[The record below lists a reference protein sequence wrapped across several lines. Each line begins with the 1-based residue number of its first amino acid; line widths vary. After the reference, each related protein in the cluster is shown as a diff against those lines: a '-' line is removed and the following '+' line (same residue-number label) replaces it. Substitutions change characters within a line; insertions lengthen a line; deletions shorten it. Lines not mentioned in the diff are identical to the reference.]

1 MGIFSRMSDIVNA
14 NINAM
19 LDRAEDPDKMVRMII
34 QEMEDTLVEVRSN
47 SAKLLAERKELA
59 RKQAAL
65 EKQVTHWSDN
75 AVLALGKDRE
85 DLARAAL
92 QEKRLIESDIEALQD
107 ELDATDEHLNHL
119 QDEIA
124 QLHQKLS
131 DARAK
136 QQALGLKGRTVE
148 SRLQVKR
155 QLQRRA
161 LDDAFSRF
169 EQFERKMDRLEGE
182 LDALDLESKAG
193 HDLASEIRALAEDER
208 LNSELQALK
217 ERLAARESAATE
229 QPEKPKK

>member
-47 SAKLLAERKELA
+47 SAKLLAERKELT
-59 RKQAAL
+59 RKKGAL
-65 EKQVTHWSDN
+65 EKQASHWSDN
-75 AVLALGKDRE
+75 AVLALSKERE

-92 QEKRLIESDIEALQD
+92 QEKRLIEGDIEALQE

-182 LDALDLESKAG
+182 LEALDMESKAG
-193 HDLASEIRALAEDER
+193 QDLASEIRALAEDER

-217 ERLAARESAATE
+217 ERLAKSEGARADQSDKLD
-229 QPEKPKK
+229 Q

>member
-1 MGIFSRMSDIVNA
+1 MSDIVNA

-47 SAKLLAERKELA
+47 SAKLLAERKELT
-59 RKQAAL
+59 RKKGAL
-65 EKQVTHWSDN
+65 EKQASHWSDN
-75 AVLALGKDRE
+75 AVLALSKERE

-92 QEKRLIESDIEALQD
+92 QEKRLIEGDIEALQE

-182 LDALDLESKAG
+182 LEALDMESKAG
-193 HDLASEIRALAEDER
+193 QDLASEIRALAEDER

-217 ERLAARESAATE
+217 ERLAKSQSVQTD
-229 QPEKPKK
+229 QSDKLDK

>member
-1 MGIFSRMSDIVNA
+1 
-14 NINAM
+14 
-19 LDRAEDPDKMVRMII
+19 
-34 QEMEDTLVEVRSN
+34 
-47 SAKLLAERKELA
+47 
-59 RKQAAL
+59 
-65 EKQVTHWSDN
+65 
-75 AVLALGKDRE
+75 
-85 DLARAAL
+85 LARAAL
-92 QEKRLIESDIEALQD
+92 QERRLIESDIEALQD

-148 SRLQVKR
+148 SRVQVKR

-193 HDLASEIRALAEDER
+193 QDLASEIRALAEDER

-217 ERLAARESAATE
+217 ERLAERESGATE
-229 QPEKPKK
+229 PPEKPKK

>member
-47 SAKLLAERKELA
+47 SAKLLAERKELT
-59 RKQAAL
+59 RKKGAL
-65 EKQVTHWSDN
+65 EKQASHWSDN
-75 AVLALGKDRE
+75 AVLALSKERE

-92 QEKRLIESDIEALQD
+92 QEKRLIEGDIEALQE

-182 LDALDLESKAG
+182 LEALDMESKAG
-193 HDLASEIRALAEDER
+193 QDLASEIRALAEDER

-217 ERLAARESAATE
+217 ERLAKSQSVQTD
-229 QPEKPKK
+229 QSDKLDK

>member
-1 MGIFSRMSDIVNA
+1 
-14 NINAM
+14 
-19 LDRAEDPDKMVRMII
+19 
-34 QEMEDTLVEVRSN
+34 
-47 SAKLLAERKELA
+47 
-59 RKQAAL
+59 
-65 EKQVTHWSDN
+65 
-75 AVLALGKDRE
+75 
-85 DLARAAL
+85 
-92 QEKRLIESDIEALQD
+92 
-107 ELDATDEHLNHL
+107 
-119 QDEIA
+119 
-124 QLHQKLS
+124 LS

-229 QPEKPKK
+229 LPEKPKK

>member
-47 SAKLLAERKELA
+47 SAKLLAERKELT
-59 RKQAAL
+59 RKKGAL
-65 EKQVTHWSDN
+65 EKQASHWSDN
-75 AVLALGKDRE
+75 AVLALSKERE

-92 QEKRLIESDIEALQD
+92 QEKRLIEGDIEALQE

-182 LDALDLESKAG
+182 LEALDMESKAG
-193 HDLASEIRALAEDER
+193 QDLASEIRALAEDER

-217 ERLAARESAATE
+217 ERLAQSEGARADQSDKLD
-229 QPEKPKK
+229 Q

>member
-47 SAKLLAERKELA
+47 SAKLLAERKELT
-59 RKQAAL
+59 RKKGAL
-65 EKQVTHWSDN
+65 EKQASHWSDN
-75 AVLALGKDRE
+75 AVLALSKERE

-92 QEKRLIESDIEALQD
+92 QEKRLIEGDIEALQE

-182 LDALDLESKAG
+182 LEALDMESKAG
-193 HDLASEIRALAEDER
+193 QDLASEIRALAEDER
-208 LNSELQALK
+208 LNSELQELK
-217 ERLAARESAATE
+217 ERLAKSESARAD
-229 QPEKPKK
+229 QSDKLDQ

>member
-47 SAKLLAERKELA
+47 SAKLLAERKELT
-59 RKQAAL
+59 RKKGAL
-65 EKQVTHWSDN
+65 EKQASHWSDN
-75 AVLALGKDRE
+75 AVLALSKERE

-92 QEKRLIESDIEALQD
+92 QEKRLIEGDIEALQE

-182 LDALDLESKAG
+182 LEALDMESKAG
-193 HDLASEIRALAEDER
+193 QDLASEIRALAEDER
-208 LNSELQALK
+208 LNSELQELK
-217 ERLAARESAATE
+217 ERLAKSESARAD
-229 QPEKPKK
+229 QSGKLDQ

>member
-14 NINAM
+14 NINSM

-47 SAKLLAERKELA
+47 SAKLLAERKELT
-59 RKQAAL
+59 RKKGAL
-65 EKQVTHWSDN
+65 EKQAAHWSDN
-75 AVLALGKDRE
+75 AVLALSKERE

-92 QEKRLIESDIEALQD
+92 QEKRLIEGDIEALQE

-182 LDALDLESKAG
+182 LDALDMESKAG
-193 HDLASEIRALAEDER
+193 QDLASEIRALAEDER
-208 LNSELQALK
+208 LNSELRALK
-217 ERLAARESAATE
+217 ERLAKPEGAATE
-229 QPEKPKK
+229 SSEKLEQ

>member
-75 AVLALGKDRE
+75 AVLALGKGRE

-92 QEKRLIESDIEALQD
+92 QERRLIESDIEALQD

-182 LDALDLESKAG
+182 LDALDL
-193 HDLASEIRALAEDER
+193 
-208 LNSELQALK
+208 
-217 ERLAARESAATE
+217 
-229 QPEKPKK
+229 

>member
-47 SAKLLAERKELA
+47 SAKLLAERKELT
-59 RKQAAL
+59 RKKGAL
-65 EKQVTHWSDN
+65 EKQASHWSDN
-75 AVLALGKDRE
+75 AVLALSKERE

-92 QEKRLIESDIEALQD
+92 QEKRLIEGDIEALQE

-131 DARAK
+131 DVRAK

-182 LDALDLESKAG
+182 LEALDMESKAG
-193 HDLASEIRALAEDER
+193 QDLASEIRALAEDER
-208 LNSELQALK
+208 LNSELQELK
-217 ERLAARESAATE
+217 ERLAKSESARAD
-229 QPEKPKK
+229 QSGKLDQ

>member
-1 MGIFSRMSDIVNA
+1 MSDIVNA

-47 SAKLLAERKELA
+47 SAKLLAERKELT
-59 RKQAAL
+59 RKKGAL
-65 EKQVTHWSDN
+65 EKQASHWSDN
-75 AVLALGKDRE
+75 AVLALSKERE

-92 QEKRLIESDIEALQD
+92 QEKRLIEGDIEALQE

-182 LDALDLESKAG
+182 LEALDMESKAG
-193 HDLASEIRALAEDER
+193 QDLASEIRALAEDER

-217 ERLAARESAATE
+217 ERLAKSEDARADQSDKLD
-229 QPEKPKK
+229 Q